1 MSMVNLDDSD
11 SQPAQS
17 YDPQI
22 PEAIERLYRKGAH
35 FHLSQMLFKLKPVD
49 VANVLCDFSEEKA
62 NEIFEFVTPPQHAA
76 LVFEEMQ
83 DTHKT
88 YLLTHCELEHI
99 VAMLECLP
107 EDVCERNLEELD
119 DPIAKRIKD
128 ALNEDMATGGF
139 SPSAYSRNTAGSLMS
154 AKVFSLPEKTTAAE
168 AIRAIQGLSSHDS
181 VFYLYTTNAKKRL
194 AGVCSL
200 RRLMLAEPET
210 TLEDLEN
217 SRLVRV
223 HVNTPLDE
231 VARQISQ
238 YRLLAM
244 PVVDDRGN
252 LTGQITIDNLVDVI
266 QDENNRAMM
275 RRAGIGSQ
283 NNDVL
288 AQSPFHI
295 FKVRVPWLI
304 SAFIGYLLISAILGG
319 FEETLSSIVQLAFFF
334 PIVIGMSGNAGSQ
347 TGSVAVR
354 GLALG
359 MLNYSHFF
367 RLLLKELGAN
377 LIQGTVYGAL
387 LAVAAYAFFQNPL
400 LSITVGMAMMFNI
413 IAASA
418 IAMALPFFF
427 KRMGADPAIAS
438 GPLALTFIDLVG
450 STNYLIIAFLIF
462 HP

>member
-11 SQPAQS
+11 AHTSQA

-22 PEAIERLYRKGAH
+22 PEAIERLYRKGAK
-35 FHLSQMLFKLKPVD
+35 FHLSQMLFKLKPD
-49 VANVLCDFSEEKA
+49 DLANVLCDFPEEKA
-62 NEIFEFVTPPQHAA
+62 CDLFEFVSPPQHAA
-76 LVFEEMQ
+76 LVFEEMREG
-83 DTHKT
+83 HKR
-88 YLLTHCELEHI
+88 YLLTHCELEHM

-107 EDVCERNLEELD
+107 DEACQRNLEDLD
-119 DPIAKRIKD
+119 VETAKRLKS
-128 ALNEDMATGGF
+128 ALNEDLTLEGAN
-139 SPSAYSRNTAGSLMS
+139 PSDYTNNTAGSLMS
-154 AKVFSLPEKTTAAE
+154 PRVLALPETTTAAE
-168 AIRAIQGLSSHDS
+168 AIRTIQGLAVHDS

-210 TLEDLEN
+210 TLEELEN

-238 YRLLAM
+238 YRLLAI
-244 PVVDDRGN
+244 PVVDDRGS
-252 LTGQITIDNLVDVI
+252 LVGQITIDNLVDVI
-266 QDENNRAMM
+266 QDENNRAML

-288 AQSPFHI
+288 AQSPLRI
-295 FKVRVPWLI
+295 FMVRVPWLI
-304 SAFIGYLLISAILGG
+304 SAFIGYLLISAILDG

-334 PIVIGMSGNAGSQ
+334 PVVIGMSGNAGSQ

-359 MLNYSHFF
+359 LLNYSHFF
-367 RLLLKELGAN
+367 RLLFKELAAN
-377 LIQGTVYGAL
+377 LIQGIVYGL
-387 LAVAAYAFFQNPL
+387 CLAVAAYLFFQNPL
-400 LSITVGMAMMFNI
+400 LSLTVGSALMVNI
-413 IAASA
+413 TAASA
-418 IAMALPFFF
+418 IAMSLPFFF
-427 KRMGADPAIAS
+427 KRIGADPAIAS

-450 STNYLIIAFLIF
+450 STNYLIIAFFTF